1 MNENGNPLIMIIDRL
16 LNSATKNGDNED
28 RETVS
33 LSLRR
38 SNRKIEARGGC
49 LLPLTVV
56 GPYLNYAVSVNLSFL
71 TCEIKMLISAQP
83 NILRSCKIMLHE
95 LMV

>member
-1 MNENGNPLIMIIDRL
+1 MNEDRNTLIIIIDRL

-38 SNRKIEARGGC
+38 SNRKIEARGDAFC
-49 LLPLTVV
+49 
-56 GPYLNYAVSVNLSFL
+56 
-71 TCEIKMLISAQP
+71 
-83 NILRSCKIMLHE
+83 H
-95 LMV
+95 